1 VHIHLPY
8 QLTASQLYILSVL
21 PLKHHSIGASLL
33 QTTTRIG
40 VALGMAVTTAV
51 WSSYTTTV
59 GYDVNVAYSKTFVTT
74 AAFASLSLAVAPF
87 IHIGRQGHSGR
98 KTSSEEANDHR
109 PSRRWS
115 IVETL
120 SNNSTRTSTRQ
131 EDPARSPSLPSE
143 ATGFEKATE
152 APQETSNQ
160 DSTAKKIIWVVCEA
174 CNRSRRVTDPVGDP
188 ARYFND
194 VGCGQPEKPNHDM
207 IVNGSRRRFP
217 LVANHQ
223 YMNV

>member
-1 VHIHLPY
+1 MV
-8 QLTASQLYILSVL
+8 AQLYILSVL

-33 QTTTRIG
+33 QTITRLGI
-40 VALGMAVTTAV
+40 ALGMAVTTAV
-51 WSSYTTTV
+51 WSSYTRAV
-59 GYDVNVAYSKTFVTT
+59 EYDVHVAYSKTFVTT
-74 AAFASLSLAVAPF
+74 AAFASLSLALAPF

-98 KTSSEEANDHR
+98 KTSSEEADDHR

-120 SNNSTRTSTRQ
+120 SNKSTRSSTKP
-131 EDPARSPSLPSE
+131 EDPVVLPSSPSE
-143 ATGFEKATE
+143 ATGRDKERDAH
-152 APQETSNQ
+152 QETASQ
-160 DSTAKKIIWVVCEA
+160 DATAKKIVWVVCEA
-174 CNRSRRVTDPVGDP
+174 CNRSQRVTDPVGDP

-194 VGCGQPEKPNHDM
+194 VGCEQPEKPNHDM

-217 LVANHQ
+217 LVANRQ